1 MTDADD
7 PRGRRAFERDGFACR
22 CCGTDG
28 GPDAA
33 STLRP
38 YPIGDPPDTDAATEP
53 RADHESAIATLCAG
67 CYDRLA
73 DPTPIPDAGSTDPT
87 GEVFRAVRTLTK
99 RQGAVIGDVAAF
111 ASDATALPE
120 RLDSGEPT
128 TYAVDRRDAYVALDD
143 LDARIAGLDGGDR
156 NPDDRRTD
164 DRRTDDRPALEADAA
179 DALGEF
185 LEAARRLQETL
196 REVIVLVETV
206 ASALG
211 RCRCCFDPLDGAD
224 RCGTCDAGR
233 RADDEWRTDDGSV
246 RFDALFGAINETL
259 RGASGTTEELT
270 DRTTRLAEALVDSD

>member
-22 CCGTDG
+22 CCGADG

-33 STLRP
+33 PTRRP
-38 YPIGDPPDTDAATEP
+38 YPIGGPPDPEAAAEP
-53 RADHESAIATLCAG
+53 RTDHENAIATLCTE

-120 RLDSGEPT
+120 RLDSGEST
-128 TYAVDRRDAYVALDD
+128 TYAADRRDAYVALDD
-143 LDARIAGLDGGDR
+143 LDARIAGLEGGDR
-156 NPDDRRTD
+156 NPDDRPT
-164 DRRTDDRPALEADAA
+164 LEADAA

-224 RCGTCDAGR
+224 RCETCGAGR
-233 RADDEWRTDDGSV
+233 RADGEWRAADGAV

-270 DRTTRLAEALVDSD
+270 DRTTRLAEALVESN